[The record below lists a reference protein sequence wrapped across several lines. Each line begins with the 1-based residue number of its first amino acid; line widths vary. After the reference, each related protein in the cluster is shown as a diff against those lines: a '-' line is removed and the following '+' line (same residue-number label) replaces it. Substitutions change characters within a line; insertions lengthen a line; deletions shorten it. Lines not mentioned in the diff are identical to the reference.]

1 MCHFCIRRAREG
13 RLPLES
19 DPMQNLA
26 RRLREIYLRALY
38 RSDPALLTQQA
49 LERDEVA
56 ESLGEPLTVLCL
68 GKCASGMFKGAAAVS
83 SIVEGFAAYPEGY
96 LQDPFP
102 PFVEVVHGDHPRLT
116 PASFEAGEALVKFA
130 RRGGAHQVLVL
141 LSGGTSA
148 TVDLPLEPWFSGED
162 LAHVNDVLLHAGL
175 PIESMNTV
183 RKHLSAVKGGRLGAM
198 LPAGTVTLVLSDVS
212 RGNWHD
218 VGSGPTLPDTSSNA
232 GAAELLRALGD
243 DRCRH
248 IASILES
255 GEVPDTPERLEGHH
269 AFLIGDNQTLVNKAA
284 EIASLV
290 DFRAHAL
297 EEELNGDVEATTEH
311 LFEELMA
318 LSPGELVVAGGEPTV
333 RVTHPG
339 GRGGRC
345 SELAVRLGE
354 RLRRTGKQGCAALLA
369 SSDGVDGDTDASG
382 FIVISELY
390 QRAPLT
396 EAEVRD
402 VLERSDT
409 FSVVGHYAE
418 ALEKRPTGNNLR
430 DIFILARS

>member
-1 MCHFCIRRAREG
+1 
-13 RLPLES
+13 
-19 DPMQNLA
+19 MQNLT
-26 RRLREIYLRALY
+26 RRLLELYQRALY

-49 LERDEVA
+49 LERAEVA

-96 LQDPFP
+96 VQDPFP
-102 PFVEVVHGDHPRLT
+102 PFVEVVLGDHPRLT
-116 PASFEAGEALVKFA
+116 AASFEAGEALVEFA
-130 RRGGAHQVLVL
+130 KRGGAHQVLVL

-148 TVDLPLEPWFSGED
+148 TVDSPFEPWFSRED

-183 RKHLSAVKGGRLGAM
+183 RKHLSAIKGGRLGAM
-198 LPAGTVTLVLSDVS
+198 LPPATVTLVLSDVS

-218 VGSGPTLPDTSSNA
+218 VGSGPTLPDASTNA
-232 GAAELLRALGD
+232 GAAKILRELGD

-248 IASILES
+248 VASILES

-269 AFLIGDNQTLVNKAA
+269 AFLIGDNQTLVRKAA

-290 DFRAHAL
+290 DFRARAL
-297 EEELNGDVEATTEH
+297 DEELNADVEVTADR
-311 LFEELMA
+311 LFEQLMA
-318 LSPGELVVAGGEPTV
+318 LSPGELVVVGGEPTV
-333 RVTHPG
+333 RVRIAG

-354 RLRRTGKQGCAALLA
+354 RLRRNGKDGYAALLA

-382 FIVISELY
+382 FIVTSELY
-390 QRAPLT
+390 QRARLT

-409 FSVVGHYAE
+409 FSIVGHYAV